1 MNNDTA
7 SEQLVALP
15 GSCCLIKSVSYPLS
29 LAQGRMSWLLGSGQK
44 VRIWPFWGFSFIKG
58 GWFTLAEQRAR
69 NPLIL

>member
-7 SEQLVALP
+7 SEQPVALP

-29 LAQGRMSWLLGSGQK
+29 LAQGRMSWLPGSGHE

-58 GWFTLAEQRAR
+58 GWFAARWQSNGQGTL
-69 NPLIL
+69 